1 MPYIQDSRQ
10 QEIDTEVEYILQLES
25 KLERDF
31 TRSQLQEEFTQSQDI
46 EVDSICDCFGTIF
59 RVWRSQSVIGI
70 FYQAVSG
77 NGWIAESFQLNR
89 RPQWCA
95 SDEEAQNLIRLAR

>member
-31 TRSQLQEEFTQSQDI
+31 TRSQLEEEFTQPKDI
-46 EVDSICDCFGTIF
+46 EVDSVSDCFGTIF
-59 RVWRSQSVIGI
+59 RVWRGQSVIGI

-77 NGWIAESFQLNR
+77 NGWIAEPFCTNR
-89 RPQWCA
+89 RPEWCP
-95 SDEEAQNLIRLAR
+95 SSEFAQKLIELAK